1 MKVNTFNTR
10 KMLKLYNE
18 KNNSKVR
25 FSKDDYKTFSKD
37 FNNLDRTSY
46 LNVINVYISNNG
58 KLFAKIVNTE
68 IKSIIDYI
76 KSYHKNLKGFDERYI
91 KASVYNIIN
100 FSIPMIKNNNTIS
113 GIRIYTE
120 YAIFREYVLFNI
132 TNKVDDE
139 YINENIDEIEEKVF
153 SMFSIDEL
161 DEYIEKLIKNY
172 NSQNVCNCE
181 KPCEHC
187 KCKH

>member
-37 FNNLDRTSY
+37 FNNLDKTSY
-46 LNVINVYISNNG
+46 LNVINAYISNNG

-76 KSYHKNLKGFDERYI
+76 KSYHKNLKGFDERYV

-113 GIRIYTE
+113 SIRIYTE

-139 YINENIDEIEEKVF
+139 YIDDNINKIETEVF
-153 SMFSIDEL
+153 SIYSIDEL
-161 DEYIEKLIKNY
+161 DEYVERLIKDY
-172 NSQNVCNCE
+172 TSQKSCDCQ
-181 KPCEHC
+181 KKCEHC
-187 KCKH
+187 KCKK

>member
-18 KNNSKVR
+18 KNNSKIR

-37 FNNLDRTSY
+37 FNNLDETSY
-46 LNVINVYISNNG
+46 LNVIDAYIANND
-58 KLFAKIVNTE
+58 KLFSKIVNAE
-68 IKSIIDYI
+68 IKFIISYV
-76 KSYHKNLKGFDERYI
+76 KSYHKDLKKFNEDYV
-91 KASVYNIIN
+91 KDSVHSIIN
-100 FSIPMIKNNNTIS
+100 FSIPMIGCDNTIS
-113 GIRIYTE
+113 GIRAYTE

-139 YINENIDEIEEKVF
+139 YIDENIDEIEEKVF

-172 NSQNVCNCE
+172 NPQNVCNCE